1 MEGSKH
7 RSRAIGIGI
16 EHKIRLLRE
25 AQVCRSLEASSTR
38 LPSGLLERKRG
49 HASYASSTR
58 LISILILDMVDEG

>member
-16 EHKIRLLRE
+16 EHEIRLLRK
-25 AQVCRSLEASSTR
+25 AQVCHSFEASSRRPPT
-38 LPSGLLERKRG
+38 GLLEYKRR
-49 HASYASSTR
+49 HASYARFTR